1 MKCVCVCVWLCV
13 CMTSCP
19 PFVWNFWT
27 LKYYNNHNAKY
38 TWSFHRI
45 LVSWVLIFHEFL
57 PPIFK
62 SVSSGLLAHNWKVS
76 VLGNLLPPT
85 PSPPSKKKSI
95 FECGNFWRPSLCTFY
110 SLTLLLREKVNELWL
125 LIKVHLKWDLFPTS
139 PEPPFPPPQSGP
151 GVLDIGTQWE
161 SGR

>member
-1 MKCVCVCVWLCV
+1 MEVLTSLEFFIATLFNLQKEFQVWMKCVCVCVWLCV

-38 TWSFHRI
+38 TWSFHKI

-62 SVSSGLLAHNWKVS
+62 SVSSGLLARNWKVS

-85 PSPPSKKKSI
+85 PSPPSKKKI
-95 FECGNFWRPSLCTFY
+95 HIWMWKFLKTFSLYF
-110 SLTLLLREKVNELWL
+110 L
-125 LIKVHLKWDLFPTS
+125 LIDITS
-139 PEPPFPPPQSGP
+139 KG
-151 GVLDIGTQWE
+151 E
-161 SGR
+161 S